1 MMQRLP
7 SMLLDD
13 VIARKAD
20 PAPGRSPLVGRG
32 KAASR
37 DDLWA
42 CEVRMEQLSETL
54 LALYAPC
61 APEEFPQRA
70 LEVTRRL
77 LPARL
82 ITFEQ
87 FDLNTGEITSHALG
101 ELPLEPDEFL
111 RRWRTVARDHPILR
125 AHLRHGLARAVTYSL
140 EDFLPEAGRGDSEL
154 DRKIFRPLGIRQ
166 QLAVLFPVSDIATGL
181 FVSRDEPFNDSE
193 RKILSLLAP
202 HLAQAHHNHLL
213 LAPAEAR
220 PAPFRNVAWQR
231 LRSAGF
237 SRRECEVLQWL
248 AEGKSD
254 EEIALILNLARKTVS
269 KQVLDLMHKLEA
281 KNRIGAVSSALQL
294 LEMPHPVEL
303 ELTARDREEQFQTHL
318 LRLSSAQTPAA
329 LLQHLRQVLA
339 EMWPGFRAEAWL
351 VRLDASGNRF
361 AALSPSRVAACAE
374 RMHLR
379 TDDQGPQLP
388 GLVGAPHG
396 TIGAIRC
403 FPLPPSA
410 YLWENR
416 AAPAG
421 ELLSALIF
429 LPERLAFAIVLE
441 VDAHSF
447 GSQRLEEWRRLAPHL
462 LVAGRGAFRYARAAS
477 APLTPAPPPAS
488 DLWRLMA
495 CRHLTERQSETLAW
509 VAAGLSDQEIAAQL
523 GISTRT
529 IHAHLRAIFETLG
542 VENRVA
548 AVLEACREIWRHLA
562 YEGE

>member
-1 MMQRLP
+1 MIRP
-7 SMLLDD
+7 HSPTMLEQ
-13 VIARKAD
+13 ASGW
-20 PAPGRSPLVGRG
+20 APEPPPLLG
-32 KAASR
+32 KGKTASR
-37 DDLWA
+37 DERWA
-42 CEVRMEQLSETL
+42 CEVRTEQLSEAL

-70 LEVTRRL
+70 MEVTRRL

-87 FDLNTGEITSHALG
+87 IDLNTGEITSHALG
-101 ELPLEPDEFL
+101 ELPLERDEFL
-111 RRWRTVARDHPILR
+111 RRWRVVARDHPIVR
-125 AHLRHGLARAVTYSL
+125 AHLRHGLARPVTYSL
-140 EDFLPEAGRGDSEL
+140 EDFLPEAGRGDSEIE
-154 DRKIFRPLGIRQ
+154 RKILRPLRIRQ
-166 QLAVLFPVSDIATGL
+166 QMAVLFPVSELATGL
-181 FVSRDEPFNDSE
+181 FVSRDEPFKDSE

-213 LAPAEAR
+213 LAPAEDR
-220 PAPFRNVAWQR
+220 PAPFRNLAWQR

-281 KNRIGAVSSALQL
+281 RNRIGAVSSALQL
-294 LEMPHPVEL
+294 MEMPHPVDL
-303 ELTARDREEQFQTHL
+303 ELTARDREEEFQAHL
-318 LRLSSAQTPAA
+318 LRLSSAQTPAV
-329 LLQHLRQVLA
+329 LLQNLRQVLA

-351 VRLDASGNRF
+351 VRLDGAPSRF

-379 TDDQGPQLP
+379 ADDLGSQRP
-388 GLVGAPHG
+388 GVLGAPQG
-396 TIGAIRC
+396 TVGAIRS

-410 YLWENR
+410 YVWENR

-421 ELLSALIF
+421 ELLSALVL

-447 GSQRLEEWRRLAPHL
+447 GAQRLEEWHRLAPHL
-462 LVAGRGAFRYARAAS
+462 LVAGRSASRFAGAATL
-477 APLTPAPPPAS
+477 PLTPAPPPES
-488 DLWRLMA
+488 GLWRLMA
-495 CRHLTERQSETLAW
+495 HRHLTERQCETLAW
-509 VAAGLSDQEIAAQL
+509 VAAGHSDQEIAEKL

-548 AVLEACREIWRHLA
+548 AVLEACREISRHLA

>member
-1 MMQRLP
+1 
-7 SMLLDD
+7 
-13 VIARKAD
+13 
-20 PAPGRSPLVGRG
+20 
-32 KAASR
+32 
-37 DDLWA
+37 
-42 CEVRMEQLSETL
+42 MEQLSEAL
-54 LALYAPC
+54 LSLYAPC
-61 APEEFPQRA
+61 APDEFPQRA
-70 LEVTRRL
+70 MEATRRL

-87 FDLNTGEITSHALG
+87 IDLNTGEITSHALG
-101 ELPLEPDEFL
+101 ELPLERDEFL
-111 RRWRTVARDHPILR
+111 RRWRAVARDHPIVR
-125 AHLRHGLARAVTYSL
+125 AHLRHGLARPVTYSL
-140 EDFLPEAGRGDSEL
+140 EDFLPEAGRGDSEI
-154 DRKIFRPLGIRQ
+154 DRRILRPLWIRQ
-166 QLAVLFPVSDIATGL
+166 QMAVLFPVSDVATGL
-181 FVSRDEPFNDSE
+181 FVSRDEPFSDSE
-193 RKILSLLAP
+193 RKVLSLLAP

-213 LAPAEAR
+213 MAPAEAR

-294 LEMPHPVEL
+294 MEMSHPVDL
-303 ELTARDREEQFQTHL
+303 ELTARDREEQFQAHL
-318 LRLSSAQTPAA
+318 LRLSSAQTPAV

-351 VRLDASGNRF
+351 VRLDGPPSCF

-374 RMHLR
+374 RLHVRM
-379 TDDQGPQLP
+379 DDPGPQMP
-388 GLVGAPHG
+388 GVLGAAQG
-396 TIGAIRC
+396 TIGAIRS

-410 YLWENR
+410 YVWENR

-421 ELLSALIF
+421 ELLSALVL

-447 GSQRLEEWRRLAPHL
+447 GAQRLEEWHRLAPHL
-462 LVAGRGAFRYARAAS
+462 LVAGRSASRLAGAATL
-477 APLTPAPPPAS
+477 PLTPAPPPES
-488 DLWRLMA
+488 GLWRLMA
-495 CRHLTERQSETLAW
+495 HRHLTERQCETLAW
-509 VAAGLSDQEIAAQL
+509 VAAGHSDQEIATQF

-548 AVLEACREIWRHLA
+548 AVLEACREISRHLA